1 MAATTPWAPR
11 AALRAVADLRAHLVQ
26 ARLAGAVAT
35 TPGHGVGNCKK
46 LVAGEPN
53 YTFGLSDWR
62 RVDEDE
68 VRSVVAD
75 LCGQAA
81 VDGDPDGAGWIDPDA
96 TLAAI
101 EGQRAKVAA
110 HARAR
115 SAVLLATGHPTGLL
129 PHYMALGAALRHA
142 GCQLLTPLDDS
153 WITQNDDPRGIRF
166 FGVVAC
172 ARTGG
177 RLVHTGR
184 WGYMEAMLAALE
196 EQGRRPDLVVGDHG
210 MAGDAIEV
218 GIETLA
224 IADVN
229 DPALP
234 LAQAR
239 GRTGAVMPID
249 DNLAPRLFE
258 PVTAAILDGL
268 HR

>member
-1 MAATTPWAPR
+1 M
-11 AALRAVADLRAHLVQ
+11 ADLRAHLVQ
-26 ARLAGAVAT
+26 ARLAGSVAT
-35 TPGHGVGNCKK
+35 TPGHVVGNCKK

-62 RVDEDE
+62 SADEDE
-68 VRSVVAD
+68 VRAVVAD
-75 LCGQAA
+75 LCGDAA
-81 VDGDPDGAGWIDPDA
+81 VDGEPDGAGWIDPDA

-101 EGQRAKVAA
+101 EGHRAKVAA

-129 PHYMALGAALRHA
+129 PHYMALAAALRHA
-142 GCQLLTPLDDS
+142 GCEVLMALDDS
-153 WITQNDDPRGIRF
+153 WITEGEDRRGIRF
-166 FGVVAC
+166 FGGVAS

-177 RLVHTGR
+177 SLVHTHR
-184 WGYMEAMLAALE
+184 SRYMEAMLGALG

-210 MAGDAIEV
+210 MAGAAIEV
-218 GIETLA
+218 GIETIS

-239 GRTGAVMPID
+239 GRTDSVMPID

-268 HR
+268 KR